1 MVHFVFDYDNH
12 KVRYYQ
18 GLIYRMG
25 KCLTSEIASIIIC
38 NKNFCLVLILFDNRD
53 TCVTLFLVKNIVEII
68 NKSCNLISVFS
79 RNFYNFFLCK
89 CTRCFTI
96 TSTDNVIIML
106 VHFIDG
112 TSQGGEMW
120 IPSILIS
127 KESHV

>member
-38 NKNFCLVLILFDNRD
+38 NKNFCLVLILFDNKD
-53 TCVTLFLVKNIVEII
+53 TCITLFFVKDIMEII

-96 TSTDNVIIML
+96 ISTDNIIIML

-120 IPSILIS
+120 IPAILIS

>member
-1 MVHFVFDYDNH
+1 
-12 KVRYYQ
+12 
-18 GLIYRMG
+18 MG

-38 NKNFCLVLILFDNRD
+38 NKNFCLVLILFDNKD
-53 TCVTLFLVKNIVEII
+53 TRVTLFLVKNIVEII

-112 TSQGGEMW
+112 TSQGGEM
-120 IPSILIS
+120 
-127 KESHV
+127 